1 MTIDEL
7 LTKYRAA
14 ADSEIEKGAKFERLM
29 KNFLLTY
36 PVYDGI
42 IDKVWLWKDF
52 PFRADFGEH
61 DLGIDL
67 VAQTFEGELWAVQCK
82 FYAEDTTIEKAAV
95 DSFISSSAR
104 IVGGKKFSKRI
115 FISTSSNFSKNAKE
129 MLENQ
134 TPPVIQI
141 DMSTLRNAAVDW
153 EQLDAGNFGKVAV
166 IQRNLRD
173 YQKDA
178 IAAAHEHFKNNS
190 RGKLIMACGTG
201 KTFTALK
208 IAEDLTEGRGFILYL
223 VPSLS
228 LMGQTLNEW
237 ASFAEKPFN
246 TLLVCSDETVTKKAV
261 EEDTV
266 ERVNLPISPTNDPQK
281 IFDELKKFHTDRMT
295 VIFSTYQSIEK
306 VIAAQE
312 KFKTPFDLVICDEAH
327 RTAGNSQKDKEARL
341 FSLVHKNENINA
353 ARRMYMTATPK
364 LYSESLKNKAQDN
377 NIFVWSMDDE
387 NIFGA
392 EFYRISF
399 KRAIELDCLSDY
411 KLLLFAVSESEIQ
424 SNLRDEIFKIVED
437 YILKEYGKT
446 AKEMK
451 LSFDVDDI
459 AKLVGT
465 INAMSK
471 RVTDDSKELLEGDL
485 KPMNKAVA
493 FLPKIANS
501 KVTAKILETVENLYR
516 ASLKESERAK
526 LIDITANH
534 VDGSS
539 TSGYREEILNDLKK
553 TPADRCKIISNVR
566 CLSEGVDVPSLD
578 AVIFLTP
585 KKSKVDIVQAVGRA
599 LRKAAEKNFGYV
611 IVPIIVPSNVNGE
624 VKQYFEE
631 NNEKYQTIYEVARM
645 LGAHDDAMNVEIE
658 RLNAS
663 GKSSKIKIIRTPEFD
678 ASQTNLPFEIF
689 QTELIAQVVN
699 HAGNRNYWRDWASK
713 VSVIVQRHTE
723 EIKKLIEQ
731 KDSPQAAAFNQFLA
745 DLHKIINPA
754 ITADEAVDMLA
765 QHLVTR
771 PVFEALFDNF
781 SFVQNNPV
789 SKSMTQILY
798 QLDKTG
804 LENDRAELQS
814 FYDNVKESC
823 KNMGDAKN
831 RQKIIV
837 SLYDSFFK
845 MALPQTVE
853 RLGIV
858 YTPPEVVDF
867 ILNSVNDVLQKE
879 FNRTV
884 SSENVHVLDPF
895 SGTGTF
901 LTRLIESGLIQP
913 ADLLRKYQSEL
924 HANEIVL
931 LAYYI
936 SAINIENS
944 FHSFLGNRE
953 QGIGNSAENPTPYS
967 LATIPYIPFNGVCL
981 TDTFQTYENAKKP
994 EAYLTGF
1001 ENPLRENSA
1010 LIKKQLDTK
1019 IEIIVG
1025 NPPYS
1030 VGQKSANDNNQNVH
1044 YTKLEKRIAET
1055 YAAKTAATNK
1065 NSLYDSYIKAFRWAA
1080 DRIKDS
1086 GGIIGFVTNAGWLDG
1101 AAMDGLRK
1109 SFAQEFSSIY
1119 VFNLRGNQRT
1129 QGETSR
1135 KEGGKIFGSGSRA
1148 PIAITILVKNPEVL
1162 RDAAEIFYLEVEDY
1176 LSRDQKLKK
1185 IQAVHSVLSDE
1196 FKILTPNDKGDWI
1209 NQRGNI
1215 FEKFI
1220 LIGDKKNN
1228 SPQTF
1233 FVNYS
1238 PGLKTQRDTWC
1249 YNFSKFELAKNIQ
1262 TTIDFYNESSV
1273 ENVDEK
1279 NFVWTDL
1286 SKSNKRRNVKYIFD
1300 SKKIIATFY
1309 RPFCKQY
1316 LYYDE
1321 NLNDRRGQFPK
1332 FFPTGKEKNLLICM
1346 VSGDRNFSVFITDKI
1361 TDVQFQFNGQCFP
1374 LYWYEAAR
1382 LGNLFT
1388 AGQKEYTRR
1397 DGVTEYI
1404 LERARLLHG
1413 AGVSKEDIFYYVY
1426 GFLHLPAY
1434 REEFA
1439 ADLKKSLPRLVM
1451 VASTEKFLALSRAG
1465 RALAE
1470 IHLNY
1475 EKQEPPSGVEVIGA
1489 ESGNFA
1495 VTKLRLSK
1503 DKTELYYNKDI
1514 TIKNIPARAF
1524 EYVVN
1529 GRSPLE
1535 WIIDRYQIKT
1545 DKASQITN
1553 NPNDWCAEHNQ
1564 PRYILDLIL
1573 SCITVSLKTLEIV
1586 ENLPEVNFE

>member
-7 LTKYRAA
+7 LKSYRAA
-14 ADSEIEKGAKFERLM
+14 ADSEVDKGAKFERLM

-36 PVYDGI
+36 PVYLGKL
-42 IDKVWLWKDF
+42 DKVWLWKEF
-52 PFRADFGEH
+52 PYRADFGEK

-67 VAQTFEGELWAVQCK
+67 VAKTFEGELWAVQCK
-82 FYAEDTTIEKAAV
+82 FYAEDTVIEKAAV

-104 IVGGKKFSKRI
+104 VVSGKKFSKRI
-115 FISTSSNFSKNAKE
+115 FISTSGNFTANAEKMFE
-129 MLENQ
+129 GQ
-134 TPPVIQI
+134 TPPVVQI

-153 EQLDAGNFGKVAV
+153 EKLDAGNFGKPAV
-166 IQRNLRD
+166 IQRNLRE
-173 YQKDA
+173 YQREA
-178 IAAAHEHFKNNS
+178 IAAAHDYFQTNE

-201 KTFTALK
+201 KTFTSLK
-208 IAEDLTEGRGFILYL
+208 IAEDLTEGRGFILFL

-266 ERVNLPISPTNDPQK
+266 ERVNLPISPTSDPQK
-281 IFDELKKFHTDRMT
+281 IFDELKKFRTDRMT

-306 VIAAQE
+306 VIAAQ
-312 KFKTPFDLVICDEAH
+312 KIFNKKFDLIICDEAH
-327 RTAGNSQKDKEARL
+327 RTAGNSQRDKETRL

-364 LYSESLKNKAQDN
+364 LYSETLKNKANDN

-387 NIFGA
+387 EIFGE

-411 KLLLFAVSESEIQ
+411 KLLLFAVSENEIQ
-424 SNLRDEIFKIVED
+424 TEMRDEIFNIVEE
-437 YILKEYGKT
+437 YLLKEYGKSRE
-446 AKEMK
+446 EMK
-451 LSFDVDDI
+451 LNFDIDDI

-471 RVTDDSKELLEGDL
+471 RVTADSKELLEGDL

-493 FLPKIANS
+493 FLPKIVNS
-501 KVTAKILETVENLYR
+501 KVTAKILETVENIYK

-526 LIDITANH
+526 LIDITAKH

-539 TSGYREEILNDLKK
+539 TSGEREEILNDLKK
-553 TPADRCKIISNVR
+553 TPAERCRIITNVR
-566 CLSEGVDVPSLD
+566 CLSECVDVPSLD

-585 KKSKVDIVQAVGRA
+585 KKSKVDIIQAVGRA

-611 IVPIIVPSNVNGE
+611 IVPIIVPSKVNGE

-663 GKSSKIKIIRTPEFD
+663 GKSSKIKILRTPEFD
-678 ASQTNLPFEIF
+678 ASQTNLAFEIF

-699 HAGNRNYWRDWASK
+699 HAGNRNYWKDWASK
-713 VSVIVQRHTE
+713 VSEIVRRHTE
-723 EIKKLIEQ
+723 EIKKLISQ
-731 KDSPQAAAFNQFLA
+731 KDSPQAAAFNNFLD
-745 DLHKIINPA
+745 DLHNIINPA

-804 LENDRAELQS
+804 LENDRAALQD
-814 FYDNVKESC
+814 FYNNVKESC

-858 YTPPEVVDF
+858 YTPVEVVDF

-879 FNRTV
+879 FHR
-884 SSENVHVLDPF
+884 SISAENVHVLDPF

-901 LTRLIESGLIQP
+901 ITRLIESGLIQKK
-913 ADLLRKYQSEL
+913 DLLRKYQSEL

-944 FHSFLGNRE
+944 FHAAANLDAYQTFS
-953 QGIGNSAENPTPYS
+953 
-967 LATIPYIPFNGVCL
+967 GVCL

-1030 VGQKSANDNNQNVH
+1030 VGQKSANDNNQNIH
-1044 YTKLEKRIAET
+1044 YEKLEKRIAET
-1055 YAAKTAATNK
+1055 YAKGTDATLK
-1065 NSLYDSYIKAFRWAA
+1065 RTLYDSYIKAFRWAS
-1080 DRIKDS
+1080 DRIS
-1086 GGIIGFVTNAGWLDG
+1086 AGGIIGFVTNATWLDG
-1101 AAMDGLRK
+1101 TAMDGLRK
-1109 SFAQEFSSIY
+1109 SFAKEFSSIY

-1176 LSRDQKLKK
+1176 LSRDAKLKK
-1185 IQAVHSVLSDE
+1185 IQAVKSVLSDE

-1215 FEKFI
+1215 FENFI
-1220 LIGDKKNN
+1220 LIGDKKDN

-1233 FVNYS
+1233 FNIYS
-1238 PGLKTQRDTWC
+1238 GGIITARDFWC
-1249 YNFSKFELAKNIQ
+1249 CNFSKTELAKNIQ
-1262 TTIDFYNESSV
+1262 TTIDFYNNNSP
-1273 ENVDEK
+1273 ENVDETK
-1279 NFVWTDL
+1279 ISWTRGTIQ
-1286 SKSNKRRNVKYIFD
+1286 NKKRGREYIFD
-1300 SKKIIATFY
+1300 KSKIIKSTY
-1309 RPFCKQY
+1309 RPFCQQN
-1316 LYYDE
+1316 LYYDKYLIE
-1321 NLNDRRGQFPK
+1321 MPSQISKL
-1332 FFPTGKEKNLLICM
+1332 FPTGKEENLLIC
-1346 VSGDRNFSVFITDKI
+1346 VPSAGNRRNFCVLITDKI
-1361 TDVQFQFNGQCFP
+1361 PDFSVTESCQCFP
-1374 LYWYEAAR
+1374 LYWYEEPREA
-1382 LGNLFT
+1382 NLFS

-1397 DGVTEYI
+1397 DGITDYI
-1404 LERARLLHG
+1404 LNQARELYG
-1413 AGVSKEDIFYYVY
+1413 TKVTKKEIFYYVY

-1434 REEFA
+1434 REKFA
-1439 ADLKKSLPRLVM
+1439 ADLKKSLPRL
-1451 VASTEKFLALSRAG
+1451 FLVDSKEIFDKLSEAG
-1465 RALAE
+1465 EALAE

-1475 EKQEPPSGVEVIGA
+1475 ETYEKPEYVKLEGDDK
-1489 ESGNFA
+1489 GNFV
-1495 VTKLRLSK
+1495 VTKMRLSK
-1503 DKTELYYNKDI
+1503 DKSELYYNKDI

-1535 WIIDRYQIKT
+1535 WIIDRYQVKT

-1553 NPNDWCAEHNQ
+1553 NPNDWCTDEHGGKD
-1564 PRYILDLIL
+1564 YILKLIL
-1573 SCITVSLKTLEIV
+1573 SCITVSLKTLDIV
-1586 ENLPEVNFE
+1586 ENLPSVEFE

>member
-1 MTIDEL
+1 MADEKILTIDEL
-7 LTKYRAA
+7 LTNYRNSAA
-14 ADSEIEKGAKFERLM
+14 SEVEKGAKFERLM

-42 IDKVWLWKDF
+42 IEKVWLWNDF

-67 VAQTFEGELWAVQCK
+67 VAKTFEGELWAVQCK
-82 FYAEDTTIEKAAV
+82 FYAEDTTIDKPAV

-104 IVGGKKFSKRI
+104 VVSGKKFSKRI
-115 FISTSSNFSKNAKE
+115 FISTSSNFTDNARK

-134 TPPVIQI
+134 TPPVIQM

-153 EQLDAGNFGKVAV
+153 EKLDAGNFGKPAV
-166 IQRNLRD
+166 IQRNLRE
-173 YQKDA
+173 YQREA
-178 IAAAHEHFKNNS
+178 IAAAHDYFKTNE

-201 KTFTALK
+201 KTFTSLK
-208 IAEDLTEGRGFILYL
+208 IAEDLTEGRGFILFL

-237 ASFAEKPFN
+237 ASYAEKPFN

-266 ERVNLPISPTNDPQK
+266 ERVNLPISPTSDPQK
-281 IFDELKKFHTDRMT
+281 IFDELKKFRTDRMT

-306 VIAAQE
+306 VIAAQ
-312 KFKTPFDLVICDEAH
+312 KIFNKKFDLVICDEAH
-327 RTAGNSQKDKEARL
+327 RTAGNSQKDKETRL

-364 LYSESLKNKAQDN
+364 LYSETLKNKANDN

-387 NIFGA
+387 EIFGE

-411 KLLLFAVSESEIQ
+411 KLLLFAVSENEIQ
-424 SNLRDEIFKIVED
+424 TEMRDEIFNIVEE
-437 YILKEYGKT
+437 YLLKEYGKSR
-446 AKEMK
+446 KEMK
-451 LSFDVDDI
+451 LNFDIDDI

-471 RVTDDSKELLEGDL
+471 RVTADSKELLEGDL

-493 FLPKIANS
+493 FLPKIVNS
-501 KVTAKILETVENLYR
+501 KVTAKILETVENIYK

-526 LIDITANH
+526 LIDITAKH

-553 TPADRCKIISNVR
+553 TPADRCRIISNVR

-585 KKSKVDIVQAVGRA
+585 KKSKVDIIQAVGRA

-611 IVPIIVPSNVNGE
+611 IVPIIVPSKVNGE

-663 GKSSKIKIIRTPEFD
+663 GRSSKIKILRTPEFD

-699 HAGNRNYWRDWASK
+699 HAGNRNYWKDWASK

-723 EIKKLIEQ
+723 EIKKLISQ
-731 KDSPQAAAFNQFLA
+731 KDSPQAAAFNNFLD
-745 DLHKIINPA
+745 DLHNIINPA

-804 LENDRAELQS
+804 LENDRVALQD
-814 FYDNVKESC
+814 FYNNVKESC

-858 YTPPEVVDF
+858 YTPVEVVDF

-879 FNRTV
+879 FHRTI
-884 SSENVHVLDPF
+884 SAENVHVLDPF

-901 LTRLIESGLIQP
+901 ITRLIESGLIQP

-944 FHSFLGNRE
+944 FHAAANLDAYQTFS
-953 QGIGNSAENPTPYS
+953 
-967 LATIPYIPFNGVCL
+967 GVCL
-981 TDTFQTYENAKKP
+981 TDTFQTYENSKKP

-1030 VGQKSANDNNQNVH
+1030 VGQKSANDNNQNVK
-1044 YTKLEKRIAET
+1044 YPKLQERIAET
-1055 YAAKTAATNK
+1055 YAKGTDATNK
-1065 NSLYDSYIKAFRWAA
+1065 NSLYDSYIKAFRWAS
-1080 DRIKDS
+1080 DRIS
-1086 GGIIGFVTNAGWLDG
+1086 AGGIIGFVTNAGWLDG

-1119 VFNLRGNQRT
+1119 VFNLRGNART
-1129 QGETSR
+1129 QGEVRR
-1135 KEGGKIFGSGSRA
+1135 KEAGNIFDSGSRA
-1148 PIAITILVKNPEVL
+1148 PIAITILVKNP
-1162 RDAAEIFYLEVEDY
+1162 AAQNTAADIFYLEVEDY
-1176 LSRDQKLKK
+1176 LSRDAKLKK
-1185 IQAVHSVLSDE
+1185 IQAVKSVLSDE

-1209 NQRGNI
+1209 NQRGDT

-1220 LIGDKKNN
+1220 PIQ
-1228 SPQTF
+1228 PQNKFDAAAKSF
-1233 FVNYS
+1233 FLSN
-1238 PGLKTQRDTWC
+1238 PNGLKTNRDTWC
-1249 YNFSKFELAKNIQ
+1249 YNFSKSELAKNIQ
-1262 TTIDFYNESSV
+1262 TTIDFYNNNPP
-1273 ENVDEK
+1273 ENVDAK
-1279 NFVWTDL
+1279 KINWTRGL
-1286 SKSNKRRNVKYIFD
+1286 KQSKSHTDQIIFD
-1300 SKKIIATFY
+1300 DEKIIETFY

-1316 LYYDE
+1316 LYYDKY
-1321 NLNDRRGQFPK
+1321 LNEVIGSMSK
-1332 FFPTGKEKNLLICM
+1332 LFPTGREENLLICI
-1346 VSGDRNFSVFITDKI
+1346 SNGGTKDLTVFITDKI

-1374 LYWYEAAR
+1374 MYWYEEPREA
-1382 LGNLFT
+1382 NLFS

-1397 DGVTEYI
+1397 EGVTDYI
-1404 LERARLLHG
+1404 LEYARALHG
-1413 AGVSKEDIFYYVY
+1413 FEVSKEDIFYYVY
-1426 GFLHLPAY
+1426 GFLHLPRY

-1451 VASTEKFLALSRAG
+1451 VQDTEKFFALSNAG

-1489 ESGNFA
+1489 ESKNFA

-1535 WIIDRYQIKT
+1535 WIIDRYQVKT

-1553 NPNDWCAEHNQ
+1553 NPNDWCKEHNQ

-1573 SCITVSLKTLEIV
+1573 SCITVSLKTLDIV
-1586 ENLPEVNFE
+1586 ENLPEVNFA